1 MNAAVF
7 KALKPGGIFA
17 IVDHSGRDGTGS
29 TEAKTLHRIEEKVVR
44 AEIEKAGFRLRNDGS
59 FLRNA
64 NDPRDWSASPGAAG
78 EKRGTSDRFVLAF
91 EKP

>member
-1 MNAAVF
+1 MNRAVF

-17 IVDHSGRDGTGS
+17 IVDHSGRAG
-29 TEAKTLHRIEEKVVR
+29 TEATEVKTLHRIEEKVVR
-44 AEIEKAGFRLRNDGS
+44 AEIEKAGFRMRAEGT

-64 NDPRDWSASPGAAG
+64 SDPRDWNASPMAAA